1 MEEGFVLEGIV
12 LYAAIVVPILAGML
26 VCYGRSMFARLLIV
40 AAAIIIVSV
49 GIGSVYAALNDRPW
63 QYVSLPL
70 GRYIDF
76 FAGLFLLGTIVGT
89 IWALPNAAEAKA
101 AEDAHRAAEAKAAEE
116 ARRAAKAKAAE
127 DARRAAEAKAAE
139 DARRAAEA
147 KAAEEAR
154 RAAEAKVAEEA
165 RRAAEANVARRE
177 SDEIAKDVRRV
188 ARAKAGEVG
197 ATVPKD
203 ARRVS
208 TAKKTGSV
216 VKIKPSEV
224 ARSGAKARGAE

>member
-63 QYVSLPL
+63 EYVSLPL

-89 IWALPNAAEAKA
+89 IWALPNTAEAKA
-101 AEDAHRAAEAKAAEE
+101 DEE
-116 ARRAAKAKAAE
+116 
-127 DARRAAEAKAAE
+127 ARRAAEAKAAE
-139 DARRAAEA
+139 DARRAAGAKAAEEARRAAEA

-154 RAAEAKVAEEA
+154 RAAEAKAAEDA
-165 RRAAEANVARRE
+165 HRAAEAKVARRE
-177 SDEIAKDVRRV
+177 SDEIAKDVRRA
-188 ARAKAGEVG
+188 ARAKAGKVD

-203 ARRVS
+203 ARRVL

-224 ARSGAKARGAE
+224 ARSGAKARATE

>member
-63 QYVSLPL
+63 EYVSLPL

-89 IWALPNAAEAKA
+89 IWALPNT
-101 AEDAHRAAEAKAAEE
+101 AEAKAAEE
-116 ARRAAKAKAAE
+116 
-127 DARRAAEAKAAE
+127 ARRAAEAKAAE

-147 KAAEEAR
+147 K
-154 RAAEAKVAEEA
+154 
-165 RRAAEANVARRE
+165 VARRE
-177 SDEIAKDVRRV
+177 SDEIAKDVRRA
-188 ARAKAGEVG
+188 ARAKAGKVD
-197 ATVPKD
+197 ATVPED
-203 ARRVS
+203 ARRVL

-224 ARSGAKARGAE
+224 ARSGAKARATE